1 MLTTLPKGGGQSETD
16 CTPVPIRD
24 HSAPVPALKPAAG
37 KPGTALLP
45 DSAEPSQKS
54 KPSSDPRDVLDSD
67 VVGQRIRLYWDGERE
82 W

>member
-1 MLTTLPKGGGQSETD
+1 MQIKRKQAVLTTLPKGGGQSETG

-45 DSAEPSQKS
+45 DSA
-54 KPSSDPRDVLDSD
+54 RDVLDSD
-67 VVGQRIRLYWDGERE
+67 VVGQRIQLYWDGERE